1 MTDTESK
8 RSNGHKASHHLSR
21 STRIVLGVLAVLIAI
36 PVAAAIF
43 ILTFDWNR
51 ARPWLD
57 DKVSDAIERPFAIRG
72 NLAVQWEVP
81 ARAMTPGERT
91 LRDWIPWPHLIAN
104 DVHVGN
110 PAGMVVRDMASVRQF
125 SFSLNPFSLL
135 SHTISIPVLRFD
147 SPSVELLRTDPGHYN
162 WAYKHEQKKSK
173 WNLDLQRVVLSKG
186 VLRVNDALTKTDV
199 TADIDTL
206 PNNATYGIKWNL
218 RGSYNGAPVG
228 GNGKAGAVLSLKD
241 QDIPFPVQA
250 EMHSGGTRI
259 ALEGTVTRPA
269 QIGALDLRLK
279 LSGPSMARLYNFAHI
294 LLPETPAYST
304 EGHLVGTREGGGR
317 RWSYRDF
324 KGKVGDS
331 DIAGRLDFQ
340 TGGARPKLTGS
351 VVSHQLLFTDLG
363 PLIGADSNASKKA
376 RGVDVVQPAGKVLPV
391 EKFKTDRWKALDAD
405 VRFAADRIVRK
416 KELPIT
422 KLTTHLVMNN
432 GVLTLNPLDFGLAG
446 GTLRTNVKL
455 DGSSGDKIKATADVE
470 ARHIKIKQLFPAI
483 EKVQQA
489 TIGEINGDAKL
500 TAVGESVAGMLASS
514 NGEVKALVNQ
524 GTISKLLLEEMG
536 LNIGSIIVTKLFG
549 DEPVQLNC
557 LATDFD
563 VSNGLMK
570 TQTFVADTEEA
581 RVVVGGT
588 ISLGNEQM
596 DLKLD
601 PQTKGVHLLSL
612 RSPIYLRGTFHQPD
626 IAIDKKTVAMKA
638 GSALALGA
646 IAAPAALLPLINMGP
661 GKDSNCARLLA
672 QAGSKPTA
680 PPPGKVKH

>member
-1 MTDTESK
+1 MTDKHTK
-8 RSNGHKASHHLSR
+8 PSNEHRVSHHLSR
-21 STRIVLGVLAVLIAI
+21 RTKIVLGVLAVLIAI
-36 PVAAAIF
+36 PVAAVIF
-43 ILTFDWNR
+43 ILNFDWNR
-51 ARPWLD
+51 ARPWLN

-110 PAGMVVRDMASVRQF
+110 PAGMVARDTASVRQF
-125 SFSLNPFSLL
+125 SFSLNPFALL
-135 SHTISIPVLRFD
+135 GHTISIPVLRFD
-147 SPSVELLRTDPGHYN
+147 SPSVELLRTDAEHYN

-186 VLRVNDALTKTDV
+186 VLRVNDAVTKTDV

-206 PNNATYGIKWNL
+206 PGNTTYGIKWNL

-269 QIGALDLRLK
+269 QFGALDVRLK
-279 LSGPSMARLYNFAHI
+279 LSGPSMARLYSFAHI
-294 LLPETPAYST
+294 LLPETPAYTT
-304 EGHLVGTREGGGR
+304 EGHLVGTTEGGGR
-317 RWSYRDF
+317 RWSYQNF

-340 TGGARPKLTGS
+340 TGGKRPKLTGN

-391 EKFKTDRWKALDAD
+391 EKFKTARWKTLDAD

-422 KLTTHLVMNN
+422 KLSTHLVMNN

-446 GTLRTNVKL
+446 GSLKTHIKL

-570 TQTFVADTEEA
+570 TQTFVADTDEA

-588 ISLGNEQM
+588 ISLGNEQLDM
-596 DLKLD
+596 KLD
-601 PQTKGVHLLSL
+601 PQTKGLHLLSL

-626 IAIDKKTVAMKA
+626 ISIDKKTLAMKA
-638 GSALALGA
+638 GSAIALGA
-646 IAAPAALLPLINMGP
+646 LAAPAALLPLINLGP
-661 GKDSNCARLLA
+661 GKDSDCARLLA
-672 QAGSKPTA
+672 QASSKPTA
-680 PPPGKVKH
+680 PPPGKVKR